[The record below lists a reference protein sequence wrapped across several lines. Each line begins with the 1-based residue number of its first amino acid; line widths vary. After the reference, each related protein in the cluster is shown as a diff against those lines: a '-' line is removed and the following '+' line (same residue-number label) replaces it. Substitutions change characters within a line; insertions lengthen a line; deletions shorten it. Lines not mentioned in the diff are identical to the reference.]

1 MLTWIV
7 LSMVGLM
14 LVVGGGY
21 VIGVFN
27 SLVQVRNNADKAFE
41 NIHVILM
48 QRHDELLKLIDTCKG
63 YMKHEDDM
71 LTKLTKLR
79 VGYDETPS
87 ADEKVNLE
95 NQINKQI
102 AQLRHVWEGYPD
114 LKASENFLQI
124 QNRISALETSIS
136 DRREFF
142 NDSVNI
148 YNIQIER
155 FPERLLAGSLS
166 YHRRQFLDVPA
177 EKTED
182 VDTAF

>member
-1 MLTWIV
+1 MFTWIV

-14 LVVGGGY
+14 LVVLGGY

-48 QRHDELLKLIDTCKG
+48 QRHDELRKLIDTCKG
-63 YMKHEDDM
+63 YMKHEDKM
-71 LTKLTKLR
+71 LTKLTELR
-79 VGYDETPS
+79 VGYETAS
-87 ADEKVNLE
+87 ADEKVKLE
-95 NQINKQI
+95 NQINKGV

-114 LKASENFLQI
+114 LKASQNFLQI
-124 QNRISALETSIS
+124 QNRISALETSIT

-142 NDSVNI
+142 NDSINI

-155 FPERLLAGSLS
+155 FPERLLAGLLG
-166 YHRRQFLDVPA
+166 YYRRQFLDVPA
-177 EKTED
+177 EKTQD
-182 VDTAF
+182 VEMAF